1 MIKNLPRSSAFDLDS
16 SIFSSALV
24 IGSCA
29 ISLIS
34 LIGFPKA
41 EYEFFLICGL
51 ALLLINFS
59 VVFKAV
65 FNIKDAV
72 GIDAVLTT
80 LLLLFVL
87 LISLLPQALS
97 LIFIFVIA
105 LGGYF
110 SLLFALVKSEWRISK
125 FFIWI
130 IFPSLLIIWVA
141 GFVYS
146 FFHHPLYLEKLS
158 LGIISH
164 DQFFHASIAEMFRT
178 YMIPSTGLAGT
189 PYVPY
194 HFGSH
199 VIMAMFSK
207 LLNINALKTYNI
219 LFPILVIPLYFRVML
234 CVVKDIVSVLFK
246 KEDLVSDWIFWGLFI
261 ILSISFIPNNLTYEN
276 WAMWDSWMISESYL
290 FSLLFFFLA
299 ISVSLAATRASNSKL
314 QTILYSLLFCGI
326 FIVMGFSKVSVLI
339 VVLGALWYMII
350 RSRGLKSPMKLATGV
365 LLFAFAV
372 LVFKMTNRHSVSSQ
386 IFYPLHF
393 VKEWVNQAWRALFV
407 PMFYFTL
414 ILYILLRFS
423 NSKITR
429 LADLNIAIKSKQF
442 IDIEFLLVIAILGFC
457 PAALLLIEG
466 GSAWYFL
473 DIQARVAV
481 LFLAAFILSKRS
493 EVRNT
498 QNNRLRTSLIR
509 RKALSSPI
517 ALLFASIALLLVL
530 NNVFSKFEDLVNLNL
545 KLRLTMIQ
553 QDPKQGKYFGE
564 YADIYKY
571 LSGDVKQVGEKI
583 EEIAYLPGKIVYESP
598 RFNYYKW
605 LSDTCSQ
612 IKDKD
617 RYYVALEK
625 PSSFFK
631 DAHRL
636 DWVAAF
642 ILPAITG
649 MALTNGLPVST
660 KDFELYGY
668 ASYRGMPLDSSACNK
683 SFGKE
688 ILLLKPHTK
697 SMILCE

>member
-1 MIKNLPRSSAFDLDS
+1 MIKDLPRSSAFDLDS

-24 IGSCA
+24 IGSGA
-29 ISLIS
+29 ISIIS

-41 EYEFFLICGL
+41 EYDFFLICGL

-59 VVFKAV
+59 LVFKAI
-65 FNIKDAV
+65 FHIKETI

-80 LLLLFVL
+80 LLFFFIL
-87 LISLLPQALS
+87 LISLLPQVLS
-97 LIFIFVIA
+97 LIFVFVLA
-105 LGGYF
+105 LIGYL
-110 SLLFALVKSEWRISK
+110 SLLYALFKSRWSISK

-130 IFPSLLIIWVA
+130 IFPGLLIIWVA

-178 YMIPSTGLAGT
+178 YLIPSTGLAGT

-207 LLNINALKTYNI
+207 LLNINALTTYNI

-234 CVVKDIVSVLFK
+234 CVVKDIVSLLFK
-246 KEDLVSDWIFWGLFI
+246 KEEIVSDWIFWGLFI
-261 ILSISFIPNNLTYEN
+261 ILSIGFIPNNLTYEN

-290 FSLLFFFLA
+290 FSLLFLFLA
-299 ISVSLAATRASNSKL
+299 ISVSLAATRPGNNKL
-314 QTILYSLLFCGI
+314 QTILYSLLFCVV

-350 RSRGLKSPMKLATGV
+350 RSGGLKSPVKLATGV
-365 LLFAFAV
+365 LLFAITV
-372 LVFKMTNRHSVSSQ
+372 LVFKMTSRHSVSSQ

-393 VKEWVNQAWRALFV
+393 VKEWVNQSWRALFV
-407 PMFYFTL
+407 PMFYLTL
-414 ILYILLRFS
+414 ILYILLRLS
-423 NSKITR
+423 NSKIIR
-429 LADLNIAIKSKQF
+429 ISDLWIAIKSKQF

-481 LFLAAFILSKRS
+481 VFLAAFILFKGS
-493 EVRNT
+493 ELRRNV
-498 QNNRLRTSLIR
+498 
-509 RKALSSPI
+509 LSSPI
-517 ALLFASIALLLVL
+517 ALLSVFIALIFVL

-571 LSGDVKQVGEKI
+571 LSGDLKQVGEKI
-583 EEIAYLPGKIVYESP
+583 EEIAYLPGKIVYENP
-598 RFNYYKW
+598 RFNYYRW
-605 LSDTCSQ
+605 LSDTCSR

-617 RYYVALEK
+617 QYYIALEK
-625 PSSFFK
+625 PASFFK

-642 ILPAITG
+642 TLPAITG
-649 MALTNGLPVST
+649 MALTNGLPAST

-668 ASYRGMPLDSSACNK
+668 ASYRGVPLDSLACNK
-683 SFGKE
+683 SFRKE
-688 ILLLKPHTK
+688 ILILKPYTK
-697 SMILCE
+697 SMVPCD